1 MNQEELAIE
10 LCKQMNI
17 INSTNNKSMF
27 SRPSIKMLVV
37 ALLGLLMSVC
47 VFTQSPGEF
56 YRLCN
61 ELLQTKHLYLKYN
74 ADRVYFVLSLSVFL
88 VHPTS
93 IAAVDG
99 STVEFTC
106 TANNSNGIYYTVNG
120 KPASSGFIIDKG
132 FNQLGAEELDTLVTR
147 RNLSVT
153 VSSLYNN
160 TEILCRVL
168 GTQNVVSSNTATLTV
183 QGNTHVHDNQQ
194 SLLSLISGPLSSV
207 DGLYYY
213 FIDSSTINISWSPPF
228 TLPGTHITGYNIS
241 VTTSNGTTTDYYT
254 SNSYYVLLL
263 TAGITD
269 SPCDQITIT
278 VSGYNG
284 LNGEDESIS
293 GIYLPS
299 SNVSSRL
306 LLLLIHHQVWL
317 IV

>member
-1 MNQEELAIE
+1 M
-10 LCKQMNI
+10 
-17 INSTNNKSMF
+17 
-27 SRPSIKMLVV
+27 
-37 ALLGLLMSVC
+37 
-47 VFTQSPGEF
+47 
-56 YRLCN
+56 
-61 ELLQTKHLYLKYN
+61 
-74 ADRVYFVLSLSVFL
+74 
-88 VHPTS
+88 
-93 IAAVDG
+93 
-99 STVEFTC
+99 EFTC
-106 TANNSNGIYYTVNG
+106 TANNSEDISYRINGLSTSSPEIANTGLFKQQVTFETVG
-120 KPASSGFIIDKG
+120 DM
-132 FNQLGAEELDTLVTR
+132 TLR

-160 TEILCRVL
+160 TEILCEADGSSDV
-168 GTQNVVSSNTATLTV
+168 NSNTATLTV

-207 DGLYYY
+207 DGLSYS

-263 TAGITD
+263 TDITD
-269 SPCDQITIT
+269 SSCDQITIT

-299 SNVSSRL
+299 GIYDAIIVFHYFFPYPHSSWC
-306 LLLLIHHQVWL
+306 QCVYTS
-317 IV
+317 

>member
-1 MNQEELAIE
+1 M
-10 LCKQMNI
+10 
-17 INSTNNKSMF
+17 
-27 SRPSIKMLVV
+27 
-37 ALLGLLMSVC
+37 
-47 VFTQSPGEF
+47 
-56 YRLCN
+56 
-61 ELLQTKHLYLKYN
+61 
-74 ADRVYFVLSLSVFL
+74 FL

-106 TANNSNGIYYTVNG
+106 TVNNADSILYRVNTTV
-120 KPASSGFIIDKG
+120 ASDTDIMDKG
-132 FNQLGAEELDTLVTR
+132 FNQLGTELLDTLVTR

-160 TEILCRVL
+160 TKILCRAI
-168 GTQNVVSSNTATLTV
+168 GDSIEDSNTATLTV

-194 SLLSLISGPLSSV
+194 SLLSLISGPLPSV
-207 DGLYYY
+207 DGLSYS

-263 TAGITD
+263 TDITD

-284 LNGEDESIS
+284 LNGEDELIS
-293 GIYLPS
+293 SEY
-299 SNVSSRL
+299 
-306 LLLLIHHQVWL
+306 H
-317 IV
+317 

>member
-1 MNQEELAIE
+1 M
-10 LCKQMNI
+10 
-17 INSTNNKSMF
+17 
-27 SRPSIKMLVV
+27 
-37 ALLGLLMSVC
+37 
-47 VFTQSPGEF
+47 
-56 YRLCN
+56 
-61 ELLQTKHLYLKYN
+61 
-74 ADRVYFVLSLSVFL
+74 FL

-106 TANNSNGIYYTVNG
+106 TANSSILIDYNINGSSAGLQEIVNIGLFEQLSIETVG
-120 KPASSGFIIDKG
+120 DM
-132 FNQLGAEELDTLVTR
+132 TLR

-153 VSSLYNN
+153 VSSLYNS
-160 TEILCRVL
+160 TEILCRAV
-168 GTQNVVSSNTATLTV
+168 GSPMNEDSNTATLTV
-183 QGNTHVHDNQQ
+183 QGNTRAHDNQQ

-207 DGLYYY
+207 DGLSYS

-241 VTTSNGTTTDYYT
+241 VTTINGTTTDYYT

-263 TAGITD
+263 TDITD

-293 GIYLPS
+293 GVTEKQCIFIWKIFQALS
-299 SNVSSRL
+299 LSNSALFTKCICSNSA
-306 LLLLIHHQVWL
+306 QC
-317 IV
+317 

>member
-1 MNQEELAIE
+1 MRGHGTEL
-10 LCKQMNI
+10 
-17 INSTNNKSMF
+17 
-27 SRPSIKMLVV
+27 
-37 ALLGLLMSVC
+37 
-47 VFTQSPGEF
+47 
-56 YRLCN
+56 
-61 ELLQTKHLYLKYN
+61 
-74 ADRVYFVLSLSVFL
+74 RVMIVYTVFL

-106 TANNSNGIYYTVNG
+106 TANNTDSIVYRVNDTTAQLG
-120 KPASSGFIIDKG
+120 SIFSKG
-132 FNQLGAEELDTLVTR
+132 FHQLDGEELDSDTLLIR

-160 TEILCRVL
+160 TEILCRTFSAKV
-168 GTQNVVSSNTATLTV
+168 NSNAATLTV
-183 QGNTHVHDNQQ
+183 QGNTHVHDNHQ

-207 DGLYYY
+207 EGLSYF

-241 VTTSNGTTTDYYT
+241 VTTSNGTTTDYT
-254 SNSYYVLLL
+254 SNSYYLLLL
-263 TAGITD
+263 TDITD

-293 GIYLPS
+293 GIYLLSGTSFGVFMICYNTVSFS
-299 SNVSSRL
+299 SS
-306 LLLLIHHQVWL
+306 
-317 IV
+317 

>member
-1 MNQEELAIE
+1 M
-10 LCKQMNI
+10 
-17 INSTNNKSMF
+17 
-27 SRPSIKMLVV
+27 
-37 ALLGLLMSVC
+37 
-47 VFTQSPGEF
+47 
-56 YRLCN
+56 
-61 ELLQTKHLYLKYN
+61 
-74 ADRVYFVLSLSVFL
+74 FL

-106 TANNSNGIYYTVNG
+106 TANNTDTIVYRVNDTVASNTDIMN
-120 KPASSGFIIDKG
+120 KG
-132 FNQLGAEELDTLVTR
+132 FHEPDAEALDTLVTR

-160 TEILCRVL
+160 TEILCRAI
-168 GTQNVVSSNTATLTV
+168 GSPMNIDSNTATLTV
-183 QGNTHVHDNQQ
+183 QGNTHAHDNQQ

-207 DGLYYY
+207 DGLSYS

-263 TAGITD
+263 TDITD

-299 SNVSSRL
+299 GMYDAIIVFHYSFTYPHSSWC
-306 LLLLIHHQVWL
+306 QCVYTS
-317 IV
+317 

>member
-1 MNQEELAIE
+1 M
-10 LCKQMNI
+10 I
-17 INSTNNKSMF
+17 I
-27 SRPSIKMLVV
+27 
-37 ALLGLLMSVC
+37 
-47 VFTQSPGEF
+47 
-56 YRLCN
+56 
-61 ELLQTKHLYLKYN
+61 
-74 ADRVYFVLSLSVFL
+74 VYTVFL
-88 VHPTS
+88 VHPIS

-106 TANNSNGIYYTVNG
+106 IVNNGILIDYRING
-120 KPASSGFIIDKG
+120 SSAASSKIVSIGLFQQSYIKKTDM
-132 FNQLGAEELDTLVTR
+132 TLR

-160 TEILCRVL
+160 TEILCRAFSPEV
-168 GTQNVVSSNTATLTV
+168 NSNTATLTV

-207 DGLYYY
+207 DGLSYS

-263 TAGITD
+263 TDITD

-284 LNGEDESIS
+284 LIGEDESIS
-293 GIYLPS
+293 GERQNRIRIACT
-299 SNVSSRL
+299 VVML
-306 LLLLIHHQVWL
+306 LFDVRIQLTLCYNY
-317 IV
+317 

>member
-1 MNQEELAIE
+1 M
-10 LCKQMNI
+10 
-17 INSTNNKSMF
+17 
-27 SRPSIKMLVV
+27 
-37 ALLGLLMSVC
+37 
-47 VFTQSPGEF
+47 
-56 YRLCN
+56 
-61 ELLQTKHLYLKYN
+61 
-74 ADRVYFVLSLSVFL
+74 FL

-106 TANNSNGIYYTVNG
+106 TANNTDTLTYRVNG
-120 KPASSGFIIDKG
+120 TSATLGSVTSKG
-132 FNQLGAEELDTLVTR
+132 FNQLDAEELDTLVIR

-160 TEILCRVL
+160 TEILCRAV
-168 GTQNVVSSNTATLTV
+168 GNSIEDSNTATLTV

-207 DGLYYY
+207 DGLSYS

-228 TLPGTHITGYNIS
+228 TLPCTHITGYNIS
-241 VTTSNGTTTDYYT
+241 VTTSNGTTNDYYT

-263 TAGITD
+263 TDITD
-269 SPCDQITIT
+269 SPCNQITIT

-284 LNGEDESIS
+284 LNGENESIS

-299 SNVSSRL
+299 GMYDAIIVLQVSFTYPHSSWC
-306 LLLLIHHQVWL
+306 QCVYTS
-317 IV
+317 

>member
-1 MNQEELAIE
+1 MRI
-10 LCKQMNI
+10 
-17 INSTNNKSMF
+17 
-27 SRPSIKMLVV
+27 
-37 ALLGLLMSVC
+37 
-47 VFTQSPGEF
+47 
-56 YRLCN
+56 
-61 ELLQTKHLYLKYN
+61 
-74 ADRVYFVLSLSVFL
+74 VYTVLL

-106 TANNSNGIYYTVNG
+106 TANSSEDLIYRING
-120 KPASSGFIIDKG
+120 SSAYSQEIANIGLFE
-132 FNQLGAEELDTLVTR
+132 QLGFETVGDMTLR

-160 TEILCRVL
+160 TEILCRAI
-168 GTQNVVSSNTATLTV
+168 GDPNVNSNTATLTV
-183 QGNTHVHDNQQ
+183 QGNAHVHDNQQ

-207 DGLYYY
+207 DDLSYS

-263 TAGITD
+263 TDITD
-269 SPCDQITIT
+269 ALCDQITIT

-284 LNGEDESIS
+284 LKGEDESIS
-293 GIYLPS
+293 GEK
-299 SNVSSRL
+299 
-306 LLLLIHHQVWL
+306 
-317 IV
+317 

>member
-1 MNQEELAIE
+1 MREYLEWKNHS
-10 LCKQMNI
+10 
-17 INSTNNKSMF
+17 STM
-27 SRPSIKMLVV
+27 PTI
-37 ALLGLLMSVC
+37 
-47 VFTQSPGEF
+47 VFI
-56 YRLCN
+56 
-61 ELLQTKHLYLKYN
+61 
-74 ADRVYFVLSLSVFL
+74 

-93 IAAVDG
+93 IAVVDG
-99 STVEFTC
+99 STTC
-106 TANNSNGIYYTVNG
+106 TASNTDTILYIVDQIS
-120 KPASSGFIIDKG
+120 ASSMSVMNKG
-132 FNQLGAEELDTLVTR
+132 FNQLDEEELNTRVFR

-160 TEILCRVL
+160 TEILCRAI
-168 GTQNVVSSNTATLTV
+168 GTEMNVNSNTATLTV

-207 DGLYYY
+207 DGLSYS

-263 TAGITD
+263 TDITD

-299 SNVSSRL
+299 GIYDAIIVFHYSFTYPHSSWC
-306 LLLLIHHQVWL
+306 QCVYTS
-317 IV
+317 

>member
-1 MNQEELAIE
+1 MH
-10 LCKQMNI
+10 K
-17 INSTNNKSMF
+17 THF
-27 SRPSIKMLVV
+27 
-37 ALLGLLMSVC
+37 
-47 VFTQSPGEF
+47 F
-56 YRLCN
+56 
-61 ELLQTKHLYLKYN
+61 
-74 ADRVYFVLSLSVFL
+74 SVFL

-106 TANNSNGIYYTVNG
+106 TASDANTGIVYIVNG
-120 KPASSGFIIDKG
+120 SSASLGSVTSKG
-132 FNQLGAEELDTLVTR
+132 FNQLNAEELDTLVTR

-160 TEILCRVL
+160 TEILCRAIGDSIV
-168 GTQNVVSSNTATLTV
+168 NSNTATLTV
-183 QGNTHVHDNQQ
+183 QGNTHTNENQQ
-194 SLLSLISGPLSSV
+194 PVLSLISGPLSSV
-207 DGLYYY
+207 DNLSYS

-263 TAGITD
+263 TDITD

-284 LNGEDESIS
+284 LKGEDESIS
-293 GIYLPS
+293 GEFSFCDITILNNHLQCRSFY
-299 SNVSSRL
+299 
-306 LLLLIHHQVWL
+306 
-317 IV
+317 